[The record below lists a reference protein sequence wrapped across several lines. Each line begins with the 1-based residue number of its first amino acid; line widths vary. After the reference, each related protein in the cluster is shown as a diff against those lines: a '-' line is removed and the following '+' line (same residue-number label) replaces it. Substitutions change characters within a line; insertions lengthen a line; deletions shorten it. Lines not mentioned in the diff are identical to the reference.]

1 MHTYKHVHAQ
11 SHIYICIY
19 TYIIH
24 MQLYTTFNIALSYSI
39 RKCALSLS
47 LSYSFSLSILF
58 HSSFFVSY
66 ALLFVCC
73 FVCLFVFFIVTKTSR
88 RWLRCRYR
96 FPSLLPFL
104 FLTASPPFLY
114 PIFSIVKVCNLIAVS
129 IVRSPSTHL
138 SFASLSLSLALFL
151 LARTCKGIYTVHT

>member
-1 MHTYKHVHAQ
+1 MCMHSPT
-11 SHIYICIY
+11 Y
-19 TYIIH
+19 TYICTYTYYYI
-24 MQLYTTFNIALSYSI
+24 QLLISHSLTQYENALY
-39 RKCALSLS
+39 LS

-104 FLTASPPFLY
+104 FPTASPPFLY

-129 IVRSPSTHL
+129 IVLSPSTHL
-138 SFASLSLSLALFL
+138 SFASLSLSLSPGLFL